1 MKHKVLLAFMLV
13 FLLLLYSCDGTK
25 RYEENTDTENALTS
39 YIESKYESEKQTDTA
54 EDTDSVPAVTAE
66 GAEITFFD
74 VGKADF
80 ILIRCGGEN
89 MVIDSGYE
97 ENKKFVVE
105 KLKENGVEKIKY
117 LVATHPDKDHIG
129 SMAKI
134 LTEIETECLYICPVE
149 KNSDAYKNMM
159 NAAEKNSVNMVV
171 AECGDTL
178 TLGDAVFDV
187 ISPNEKLVSDGDENE
202 ASIVM
207 MMKYGMVR
215 VLFCG
220 DAQKNAEKE
229 MLNSEYDLSADVIKI
244 GHHGSNQ
251 SSCKEFLSRVGADY
265 AVISTG
271 IANGEKYISDKV
283 IKKLESNN
291 TKIFRTDLC
300 GSVFM
305 VTDGDKIEITTEY

>member
-1 MKHKVLLAFMLV
+1 MKLKILLAFTLV
-13 FLLLLYSCDGTK
+13 FLLLFCSCNSTE
-25 RYEENTDTENALTS
+25 RREENTDTEQVNDS
-39 YIESKYESEKQTDTA
+39 YGESEYESEKPSDTE
-54 EDTDSVPAVTAE
+54 EDTDNFPTNTMQ

-80 ILIRCGGEN
+80 ILIRCGGES

-97 ENKKFVVE
+97 QNKKFVIE
-105 KLKENGVEKIKY
+105 KLRENGVDKIKY

-159 NAAEKNSVNMVV
+159 NAAEKNSVNTVV

-178 TLGDAVFDV
+178 TIGNAVFNV

-207 MMKYGMVR
+207 MMKYGAVR

-251 SSCKEFLSRVGADY
+251 SSGKEFLSRVGASY

-271 IANGEKYISDKV
+271 IADGEKYISDKV
-283 IKKLESNN
+283 IKKLENNN